1 MAFFKA
7 DMHGMVIIDGMAHR
21 ETSEL
26 GQEGVE
32 VGTKEC
38 IT

>member
-1 MAFFKA
+1 
-7 DMHGMVIIDGMAHR
+7 MHGMIVTDRMAHR

-26 GQEGVE
+26 EQEGVE